1 MTKKVKNGKPKML
14 IFHPVIAPYRIDQFN
29 SLSKLFDLEVVFLFK
44 KFWNFNLDQQHLIK
58 DCQFK
63 FSYLLKG
70 PRHKGRLFRFG
81 MYRKIREVKPDI
93 IVGYEYSFTT
103 QYLIFLKTIGLIRQN
118 VGSMIDDSPDICIH
132 VQSRLRRLIRDR
144 SVRNLDFLVVLSE
157 EVAQFHRDQFMLEEK
172 QVVISPILQLPER
185 LRRDSEKIELL
196 AQQYIYKYQLQG
208 KKVALFV
215 GRFIPEKALLS
226 FITAITPILSQ
237 NDDYRIVLVGEGR
250 EKESLLT
257 VVKEN
262 NLEKKVL
269 FPGKFQVE
277 GLYGWYAC
285 VSGFFLPSL
294 SETFGAV
301 VNEALIFGLRVFCS
315 QYAGAA
321 TLINSQ
327 NGIIFNP
334 SDSGDVVSKFQIFI
348 DSLQAVDRICLA
360 DRPPLINDHM
370 PNFINEWRKII
381 YE

>member
-1 MTKKVKNGKPKML
+1 MNKIKSGKPKML
-14 IFHPVIAPYRIDQFN
+14 IFHPAIAPYRIDQFN
-29 SLSKLFDLEVVFLFK
+29 SLNKLFDLEVVFLFK
-44 KFWNFNLDQQHLIK
+44 ELWNFNLDQQHLIK
-58 DCQFK
+58 DCHFK

-70 PRHKGRLFRFG
+70 LRHKGRLFRFG
-81 MYRKIREVKPDI
+81 MYHIIREVKPDI

-132 VQSRLRRLIRDR
+132 VQSRVRKLIRDL
-144 SVRNLDFLVVLSE
+144 SVRNLDFLVVMSE
-157 EVAQFHRDQFMLEEK
+157 EVAQFYRDQYLLEEK

-185 LRRDSEKIELL
+185 LRRNSEDIELQ

-226 FITAITPILSQ
+226 FITAITPIISQ
-237 NDDYRIVLVGEGR
+237 NDDYRIVLVGEGK
-250 EKESLLT
+250 EKENILT
-257 VVKEN
+257 FVKEN

-269 FPGKFQVE
+269 LPGKFQAE

-301 VNEALIFGLRVFCS
+301 VNEALIFGLKVLCS

-334 SDSGDVVSKFQIFI
+334 SDSEDVISKFQIFI
-348 DSLQAVDRICLA
+348 DNLQAVDNICLS
-360 DRPPLINDHM
+360 DRPPLIKDHI